1 MRAYCF
7 LLKEPIAYECL
18 KAYMNQIKDLL
29 PKDYNKQKL
38 KSGED
43 IKIVQKEIE
52 KEDEN
57 LKK

>member
-1 MRAYCF
+1 
-7 LLKEPIAYECL
+7 
-18 KAYMNQIKDLL
+18 MNQIKDLL

-52 KEDEN
+52 KEVEN